1 MRRLGGHTIQSVKE
15 MARELIEHLPD
26 TATFDDLMYEFY
38 VRQKIEAGLKAVN
51 EGRTLPHDEAKKR
64 LLGDFAYA

>member
-1 MRRLGGHTIQSVKE
+1 MQSLKE

-38 VRQKIEAGLKAVN
+38 VRQKIEAGLKAVD
-51 EGRTLPHDEAKKR
+51 EGRTIPHSEAKKQ
-64 LLGDFAYA
+64 LLGSTS

>member
-1 MRRLGGHTIQSVKE
+1 MQSVKE

-38 VRQKIEAGLKAVN
+38 LRQKIETGLKAVN
-51 EGRTLPHDEAKKR
+51 EGRTISHDEAKKR
-64 LLGDFAYA
+64 DAIQVLEGALAQQA

>member
-1 MRRLGGHTIQSVKE
+1 MQSVKE

-38 VRQKIEAGLKAVN
+38 VRQKIETGLNAVN
-51 EGRTLPHDEAKKR
+51 EGRTISHAEAKKR
-64 LLGDFAYA
+64 LLGDAD

>member
-1 MRRLGGHTIQSVKE
+1 MQSVKE

-26 TATFDDLMYEFY
+26 TATFDDIMYEFY

-51 EGRTLPHDEAKKR
+51 EGRTLSHDDARKR
-64 LLGDFAYA
+64 LLGDAD

>member
-1 MRRLGGHTIQSVKE
+1 MQSVKE

-38 VRQKIEAGLKAVN
+38 VRQKIESGLKAVN
-51 EGRTLPHDEAKKR
+51 EGRTLSHDEARKR
-64 LLGDFAYA
+64 LLGDAD

>member
-1 MRRLGGHTIQSVKE
+1 MQSFKE

-38 VRQKIEAGLKAVN
+38 VRQKIEAGLKAVD
-51 EGRTLPHDEAKKR
+51 EGRTLSHDEARKR
-64 LLGDFAYA
+64 LLGDAD

>member
-1 MRRLGGHTIQSVKE
+1 MQSVKE

-51 EGRTLPHDEAKKR
+51 EGRALSHGEARKR
-64 LLGDFAYA
+64 LLGTAD

>member
-1 MRRLGGHTIQSVKE
+1 MQSVKE

-38 VRQKIEAGLKAVN
+38 VRQKIEAGLKAAN
-51 EGRTLPHDEAKKR
+51 EGRTISHDEAKKR
-64 LLGDFAYA
+64 LLGDAD

>member
-1 MRRLGGHTIQSVKE
+1 MQSLKE

-38 VRQKIEAGLKAVN
+38 VRQKIEAGLQAAN
-51 EGRTLPHDEAKKR
+51 EGRTIPHDEAKRR
-64 LLGDFAYA
+64 LLGNAD

>member
-1 MRRLGGHTIQSVKE
+1 MQSVKE

-38 VRQKIEAGLKAVN
+38 VRQKIETGLKAVN
-51 EGRTLPHDEAKKR
+51 EGRTISHDEAKKR
-64 LLGDFAYA
+64 LLRDAD

>member
-1 MRRLGGHTIQSVKE
+1 MQSVKE

-38 VRQKIEAGLKAVN
+38 VRQKIETGLKAVN
-51 EGRTLPHDEAKKR
+51 EGRTISHDEAKKR
-64 LLGDFAYA
+64 LLSDAD

>member
-1 MRRLGGHTIQSVKE
+1 MHAVKE

-26 TATFDDLMYEFY
+26 TATFDDFMYEFY

-51 EGRTLPHDEAKKR
+51 EGRTLSHDEARKR
-64 LLGDFAYA
+64 LLGDAD

>member
-1 MRRLGGHTIQSVKE
+1 MQSVKE

-51 EGRTLPHDEAKKR
+51 EGRTLSHDEARKR

>member
-1 MRRLGGHTIQSVKE
+1 MQSFKE

-38 VRQKIEAGLKAVN
+38 VRQKIEAGLKAVD
-51 EGRTLPHDEAKKR
+51 EGRTLSHDEARKR
-64 LLGDFAYA
+64 LLGDAN